1 MPGDVRP
8 IARAAGVVGG
18 LTLLSRIAGLVRDSL
33 IAALFSK
40 AGTDAF
46 FIAFR
51 IPNVLRNLLA
61 EGSLTISFIPV
72 LAGHRRRS
80 EEEARGFTAA
90 ALGTFA
96 IVLLLATVA
105 GVVFAPYIVRAFAYG
120 FVYSEGKLEL
130 AVTLTRL
137 LFPYLWFVGITA
149 LAMGVLN
156 TLGHFAAPALSP
168 VVLNL
173 SIIGCAV
180 GLTPLFRTLGFDPVM
195 VLAAGVLLGGMGQV
209 AVQLPP
215 MAARGYLPR
224 PRVQFR
230 HEGVRE
236 VARLMGPAVFGL
248 AIYQINIIL
257 AGQFA
262 SFLGD
267 GAVSY
272 LYYAQ
277 RLVEFPMG
285 LFSVAMATAA
295 MPTLSSQAAA
305 GELDKLKETWRSSLR
320 LSLFMVVPASI
331 ALGWLGTPLCAVIFQ
346 RGQFDFA
353 DTQQTAATL
362 AGFAVGMWAAAG
374 VRGTVPLFYALKD
387 TRTPVRIAAA
397 SLGAYVAAA
406 LLLRDSLGTV
416 GLALAVAISSTV
428 NFVGLL
434 LALRRRIGSL
444 GLRTLI
450 RSTARDAVLGGV
462 AVGLAALVASLG
474 RWSQGG
480 RDPYNYVVLL
490 AAVLTGVAAYLLVT
504 ALTRADELRQLAGA
518 LRRNR

>member
-18 LTLLSRIAGLVRDSL
+18 LTLLSRIAGLVRDSV
-33 IAALFSK
+33 IAAFFSK

-61 EGSLTISFIPV
+61 EGSLTVAFIPV
-72 LAGHRRRS
+72 LAERRRRS
-80 EEEARGFTAA
+80 EEEARRFTAA
-90 ALGTFA
+90 ALGTIA
-96 IVLLLATVA
+96 VILAAATVA
-105 GVVFAPYIVRAFAYG
+105 GIVFAPVIVRAFAYG
-120 FVYSEGKLEL
+120 FVYSPEKIEL
-130 AVTLTRL
+130 AVSLTRL

-156 TLGHFAAPALSP
+156 TLGHFASPALSP

-180 GLTPLFRTLGFDPVM
+180 GLTPVFAALGINPVM
-195 VLAAGVLLGGMGQV
+195 ALAVGVLLGGTAQV
-209 AVQLPP
+209 ALQLPP

-285 LFSVAMATAA
+285 LFSVALATAA
-295 MPTLSSQAAA
+295 MPTLSAHAAE
-305 GELDKLKETWRSSLR
+305 GDLDKLKDTWRDALR

-331 ALGWLGTPLCAVIFQ
+331 ALAWLGTPLCAVIFQ
-346 RGQFDFA
+346 RGQFGFE

-374 VRGTVPLFYALKD
+374 VRGTVPIFYALKD
-387 TRTPVRIAAA
+387 TKTPVRIAAG
-397 SLGAYVAAA
+397 SLAAYVVAA
-406 LLLRDSLGTV
+406 LLLRHPLGTV
-416 GLALAVAISSTV
+416 GLALAVAASSTV
-428 NFVGLL
+428 NFIGLA
-434 LALRRRIGSL
+434 LALRRRIGPL
-444 GLRTLI
+444 GLRSLI
-450 RSTARDAVLGGV
+450 VAILRDVGAGV
-462 AVGLAALVASLG
+462 AAVGLAALVASLG

-480 RDPYNYVVLL
+480 RDPLNYVVLVG
-490 AAVLTGVAAYLLVT
+490 AVATGVAAYLLVSY
-504 ALTRADELRQLAGA
+504 LVRAVELRQLAEA
-518 LRRNR
+518 LRRRR